1 MNGMTLAK
9 RKITITIDAA
19 VLGQV
24 KEGVT
29 AGQSSS
35 VSAFIEHAVI
45 AQLAA
50 DTDFDPII
58 AELLATSGGKPTKKE
73 LAEARR
79 LLSGTAA

>member
-1 MNGMTLAK
+1 MNGMTLPK

-19 VLGQV
+19 VLEQV

-29 AGQSSS
+29 AGQNSS
-35 VSAFIEHAVI
+35 VSAFIEHAVV

-58 AELLATSGGKPTKKE
+58 ADLLATSGGTPTKKE
-73 LAEARR
+73 LSEAQR